1 MTKCVKL
8 NPQYNE
14 ENKTEN
20 NEQNPVITKESID
33 FAEKIL
39 GMIPKEGCFRDL
51 FGPLFFAAGVIA
63 HSIVDQNHIEDVD
76 GFRDSLSDY
85 FETMMDISFD
95 AFNDADGE
103 NDQENE
109 EKTKDD
115 EDVEIAEESIS
126 DLVHDL
132 IDIDVNPVIIASSL
146 MLNAADIYGLMDADD
161 EAVEGLT
168 NIFKAQIAKIKEE
181 TKES

>member
-33 FAEKIL
+33 LAEKIL

-76 GFRDSLSDY
+76 TFRDSLSDY

-95 AFNDADGE
+95 TFDDVEGE

-115 EDVEIAEESIS
+115 EDVEIAEECIS
-126 DLVHDL
+126 ELVNDL
-132 IDIDVNPVIIASSL
+132 IDGDVNPVIIASSL

-168 NIFKAQIAKIKEE
+168 NIFKAQIAKVKE